1 MSKDLRAKA
10 KALTLDRLM
19 QLRDPEGHWEGK
31 LSSSALSTAVAISAL
46 ALASPHHQK
55 LIQDGVRWLAKTQ
68 NKDGGFGDT
77 DRSKSNISTTLLVL
91 ATLHITK
98 SHETHADTAK
108 GIRNWLGT
116 KYGTT
121 PSEWAEAVRKRYGKD
136 KTFSVPILN
145 TLAIAG
151 LVSWEEVPFLP
162 FELAALPQSWY
173 RFAQMPVVSY
183 ALPALIAIGLCIQKN
198 RASWNPLTIG
208 LRALCRGRVL
218 SVLETI
224 QPSHGG
230 FLEATP
236 LTAFVTMSLCMS
248 GEANSL
254 VVKRGVLFL
263 VKSVLVDGSWPIDT
277 NLSTWVTSLAVHA
290 LAKSGELSKLSGREK
305 LKSWYLVQQY
315 QARHP
320 YTDAPPGGW
329 AWTPL
334 PGGVPDAD
342 DTPGAMI
349 ALQELGQPDGP
360 WRRLATDWLLGLQNR
375 DGGIPTFCRGWGKLP
390 FDRSGTDLTAH
401 SLRALYAWE
410 KADPR
415 IGPMRKRA
423 LSYLAG
429 QQQKDGSWLPLWFG
443 HQDEPNEN
451 NPVLGTARVLAAYR
465 DLDLMDGDQAKRGVA
480 FLQEAQN
487 PDGGWGGH
495 KGIDSQIEET
505 GLVLEALNGLK
516 FSHDLR
522 INDLRING
530 QNWLARAIL
539 SGGLQESAPIG
550 FYFAKLWYYETM
562 YPVVFALGAMGPETD
577 PCSAPF

>member
-1 MSKDLRAKA
+1 MSKELRAKA
-10 KALTLDRLM
+10 KEVTLDRLLQM
-19 QLRDPEGHWEGK
+19 RNPEGHWEGK

-46 ALASPHHQK
+46 ALVAPRQQK
-55 LIQDGVRWLAKTQ
+55 LIQEGVRWLAATQ
-68 NKDGGFGDT
+68 NRDGGFGDT

-91 ATLHITK
+91 ASLHITQ
-98 SHETHADTAK
+98 SHETHAETEK
-108 GIRNWLGT
+108 RIRNWLGT
-116 KYGTT
+116 HYGST
-121 PSEWAEAVRKRYGKD
+121 PTEWAEAVRKRYGKD

-151 LVSWEEVPFLP
+151 LVSFDEVPFLP
-162 FELAALPQSWY
+162 FELAAFPQSWY

-198 RASWNPLTIG
+198 RPSWNPITTCI
-208 LRALCRGRVL
+208 RALCKNRVL
-218 SVLETI
+218 SVLESI
-224 QPSHGG
+224 QPIHGG

-236 LTAFVTMSLCMS
+236 LTAFVTMSLGKA
-248 GEANSL
+248 GEGHSE
-254 VVKRGVLFL
+254 VVKRGVSFL
-263 VKSVLVDGSWPIDT
+263 VNSVLVDGSWPIDT
-277 NLSTWVTSLAVHA
+277 NLSTWVTSLAVQA
-290 LAKSGELSKLSGREK
+290 LAKSGELSNLPGKESLRD
-305 LKSWYLVQQY
+305 WYLGQQY
-315 QARHP
+315 QKRHP
-320 YTDAPPGGW
+320 YTGASPGGW

-334 PGGVPDAD
+334 SGGVPDAD

-349 ALQELGQPDGP
+349 ALKALGQKDGP

-401 SLRALYAWE
+401 TLRALHPFE
-410 KADPR
+410 KMDPR
-415 IGPMRKRA
+415 IGSLKKRA
-423 LSYLAG
+423 LAYLSR

-465 DLDLMDGDQAKRGVA
+465 DLGLMHGEQARSGMA
-480 FLQEAQN
+480 FLEKAQN

-495 KGIDSQIEET
+495 QEIASQIEET
-505 GLVLEALNGLK
+505 GLVLEACEGLK
-516 FSHDLR
+516 FS
-522 INDLRING
+522 NDLRIKG

-550 FYFAKLWYYETM
+550 FYFAKLWYYESM
-562 YPVVFALGAMGPETD
+562 YPVVFALGAMEPETM
-577 PCSAPF
+577 PCATPF

>member
-1 MSKDLRAKA
+1 MSKELRDKA
-10 KALTLDRLM
+10 KELTLARLM
-19 QLRDPEGHWEGK
+19 ELRHPEGHWEGK

-46 ALASPHHQK
+46 ALASPQNK
-55 LIQDGVRWLAKTQ
+55 LLIQNGIGWLAKTQ

-91 ATLHITK
+91 ASLHITQC
-98 SHETHADTAK
+98 HETHASTAA
-108 GIRNWLGT
+108 GIRNWLIT
-116 KYGTT
+116 RYGTT
-121 PSEWAEAVRKRYGKD
+121 PSEWAEAVRRRYGKD
-136 KTFSVPILN
+136 QTFSVPILN

-151 LVSWEEVPFLP
+151 LVSWAEVPFLP

-198 RASWNPLTIG
+198 RASWNPLTMG

-224 QPSHGG
+224 QPVHGG

-236 LTAFVTMSLCMS
+236 LTAFVTMSLCKA
-248 GEANSL
+248 GEENSL
-254 VVKRGVLFL
+254 VVNRGVSFL
-263 VKSVLVDGSWPIDT
+263 VKSVLENGSWPIDT
-277 NLSTWVTSLAVHA
+277 NLSTWVTSLAIQA
-290 LAKSGELSKLSGREK
+290 LAKSGDLSNLSGREK
-305 LKSWYLVQQY
+305 LRDWYLAQQY
-315 QARHP
+315 KVRHP
-320 YTDAPPGGW
+320 YTGAPPGGW

-334 PGGVPDAD
+334 AGGVPDAD

-349 ALQELGQPDGP
+349 ALRALGQPDGP

-401 SLRALYAWE
+401 TLRALHAWE
-410 KADPR
+410 KVDPR
-415 IGPMRKRA
+415 IGPRKNRA
-423 LSYLAG
+423 LFYLSG
-429 QQQKDGSWLPLWFG
+429 QQQKDGSWMPLWFG

-465 DLDLMDGDQAKRGVA
+465 DLGLMELDQAKRGLA
-480 FLQEAQN
+480 FLVEAQN

-495 KGIDSQIEET
+495 KGIGSQIEET
-505 GLVLEALNGLK
+505 GLVLEVLAGLK
-516 FSHDLR
+516 FS
-522 INDLRING
+522 NDLRING

-562 YPVVFALGAMGPETD
+562 YPVVFALGAMGSEAN
-577 PCSAPF
+577 PCSAPI